1 MSVKTQIRAALND
14 ARKILII
21 EPQARGGK
29 ALFAKNS

>member
-1 MSVKTQIRAALND
+1 MSVKTQIRAAPN

>member
-1 MSVKTQIRAALND
+1 MSVKTQIRAALN

-21 EPQARGGK
+21 ELQARGGK